1 MLRKLLLIPFLSL
14 TLIVSGC
21 GLRLETEIDET
32 YSPDVEESARS
43 EALEQT
49 ERIENLARTALE
61 ILDGNPKIPLVAS
74 ALSSADADDAESD
87 ISHDELHDLLS
98 IIAKNASQQATALKP
113 AGDGDQGEPETSE
126 PPTSNTPDEPNDIEK
141 TELTVEDD
149 STRQEME
156 DETALDIRPL
166 LTQLETGAFQRMSDT
181 AIVTAPLARLLGSI
195 SAAQAFDAIQL
206 RSFVQQQDHVEEEEE
221 AIEAGFS
228 NIPRLKD
235 TVDAS
240 GDWASTIGRIDRIG
254 YLIEI
259 LVAEDNS
266 SKKNLRSEA
275 ENYRDWAQDW
285 TTALGLDGSA
295 SDPRQAVYPT
305 PSLTDDGDKNTEALE
320 AEIAEQL
327 QELSYDFTQLL
338 YELPEAERATAI
350 RELINVLPELQLWD
364 VPTHGLPGLE
374 EHGN

>member
-1 MLRKLLLIPFLSL
+1 VLRKLLLIPFLSL
-14 TLIVSGC
+14 ALIASGC

-32 YSPDVEESARS
+32 YSPDVEESARRG
-43 EALEQT
+43 ALEQT

-61 ILDGNPKIPLVAS
+61 ILKDNPEIPLVAS
-74 ALSSADADDAESD
+74 ASSTADTDDTESD
-87 ISHDELHDLLS
+87 INHDELRDLLNT
-98 IIAKNASQQATALKP
+98 IAKNASQQAIALQP
-113 AGDGDQGEPETSE
+113 DNDATSSE
-126 PPTSNTPDEPNDIEK
+126 SGTSAPTSDTSDEPNGPEDA
-141 TELTVEDD
+141 ELTVEDNSNRD
-149 STRQEME
+149 EFD

-206 RSFVQQQDHVEEEEE
+206 RAFVQQQEDIDEEQE

-240 GDWASTIGRIDRIG
+240 GNWAATIGRIDRIG
-254 YLIEI
+254 YLMEI
-259 LVAEDNS
+259 LAADNHSSQKDLRNQAED
-266 SKKNLRSEA
+266 
-275 ENYRDWAQDW
+275 YRDWAQDW
-285 TTALGLDGSA
+285 TTALGLSGSA

-305 PSLTDDGDKNTEALE
+305 PSLSDDGSNNSEALE
-320 AEIAEQL
+320 TEIAEQL
-327 QELSYDFTQLL
+327 QELSYDFAQLL

-350 RELINVLPELQLWD
+350 RELINVLPEMQRWD

-374 EHGN
+374 EHGS